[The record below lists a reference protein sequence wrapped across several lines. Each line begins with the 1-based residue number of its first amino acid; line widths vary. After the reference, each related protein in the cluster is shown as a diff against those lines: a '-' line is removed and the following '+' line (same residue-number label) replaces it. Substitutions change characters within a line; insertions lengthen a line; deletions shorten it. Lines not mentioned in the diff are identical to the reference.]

1 MERSGKTGVIVIAG
15 ATATGKSSVGVKLAL
30 RLGGE
35 IVNADSMQVYRGM
48 DIGTAKPSSEQRRLV
63 PHHLLDVVDPDEPF
77 NAAAYRSLALPVI
90 EEIGSRNKLAFVVG
104 GTGLYI
110 RVLLGGL
117 FECPQAV
124 ADLRESLR
132 NECERSGPAKLHDR
146 LAHLDPQAAEKIHP
160 HDKVRIT
167 RALEVFYT
175 TGRKASELT
184 ALHGFR
190 DNRLEALKFCL
201 DVDREVLYRQID
213 QRVLEMVDSGLVEE
227 TKRLLRFG
235 YSPELKPMKALGY
248 RHMVKYLQGLW
259 SLDEAIKELQK
270 DTRRY
275 AKRQLTW
282 FRGDPEMRWVAPE
295 DIETVVREIRS
306 FVDLK
311 RSRISLDMRGLCW

>member
-1 MERSGKTGVIVIAG
+1 MERPGKSGVIVIAG
-15 ATATGKSSVGVKLAL
+15 ATATGKSSVGVRLAL

-63 PHHLLDVVDPDEPF
+63 SHHLLDVVEPDEPF

-90 EEIGSRNKLAFVVG
+90 EEIGSRKKLAFVVG

-110 RVLLGGL
+110 RALLGGL
-117 FECPQAV
+117 FECPQTD

-132 NECERSGPAKLHDR
+132 NECERSGPAKLHER
-146 LAHLDPQAAEKIHP
+146 LARLDPQAAEKIHP
-160 HDKVRIT
+160 HDSVRII
-167 RALEVFYT
+167 RALEVFYA
-175 TGRKASELT
+175 TGRRVSELT
-184 ALHGFR
+184 GSHRFG
-190 DNRLEALKFCL
+190 DNPLRALKFCL
-201 DVDREVLYRQID
+201 DVDRETLYRRID
-213 QRVLEMVDSGLVEE
+213 QRVLEMVDSGLAEE
-227 TKRLLRFG
+227 TDRLLKEG

-259 SLDEAIKELQK
+259 SLEQAVKELQK

-282 FRGDPEMRWVAPE
+282 FRGEPGMRWVAPD
-295 DIETVVREIRS
+295 DIDTVVREIKT
-306 FVDLK
+306 FVGGK
-311 RSRISLDMRGLCW
+311 GE